1 MAESQAIDYP
11 NRFAPGGAT
20 AQVYGLTNVMFALG
34 FVAGPLGAGFVYQRL
49 GWAATVL
56 LLALVT
62 VISSIPTMLW
72 LGRARAKDGT
82 AATAPAGEV
91 VAAKDETLV
100 ILDQLSPDEIRAATQ
115 LIREIP
121 TGQNIK
127 FNCLTLR
134 EPLKAEYLAFRQ
146 GEGPRPDRRAFAIL
160 IDRHSPGG
168 VIEAVI
174 NLTSRVIKEWKRV
187 EDVMPILT
195 PTNLGFI
202 ERVARSDPRVIQAC
216 RDIGIYNMSQVYFDA
231 WAIGFDERWGRDQRL
246 QQGLPYYRHE
256 PGDNQYAHPLD
267 FIVIADTETK
277 EILSVDIHTV
287 DGERTR
293 PPLKQQNY
301 LPTSLQHGYPYD
313 TLKPIHITQPDGVSF
328 QLHGNMLRWA
338 GYKMHISFNYQEG
351 IVLSD
356 ISIYDPVEKRQRP
369 LFYRISVAEM
379 VVPYGCPEPPHHR
392 KQAFDIGE
400 YGMGLMTNSLRLG
413 CDCKGVIQYLD
424 GVISDQQGTPI
435 VVKNAIC
442 IHEEDNGLLI
452 VTAANYDY
460 GFYHIFTLDGTYKL
474 EVKLTGILNTYCL
487 HPSETANPYGTE
499 VAHGVTAHNHQ
510 HIFSLRI
517 NPEIDGLENEVQE
530 CDAVPLQYTDDSKTN
545 PYGNGFFCRQRA
557 VDGTS
562 LASLGRSWDIVNPTK
577 VNPVCKKPVGYK
589 ILNSQYPGLLAQE
602 GSVIQQRAAFATKPL
617 WVVRFKDFRLYPAGN
632 YVCQST
638 GEAHQSGNETLES
651 WVSDAE
657 PADIVCYVQFGLTHI
672 PRTEDFPIMP
682 VEPVSVTLRAANFF
696 QSSPA
701 IPFLS
706 LPQNCD
712 ISSRLAGLGQS
723 ACGSRAVT
731 VRKGTHHSPR
741 LHRKLSL

>member
-1 MAESQAIDYP
+1 MK
-11 NRFAPGGAT
+11 F
-20 AQVYGLTNVMFALG
+20 
-34 FVAGPLGAGFVYQRL
+34 
-49 GWAATVL
+49 
-56 LLALVT
+56 
-62 VISSIPTMLW
+62 
-72 LGRARAKDGT
+72 
-82 AATAPAGEV
+82 
-91 VAAKDETLV
+91 
-100 ILDQLSPDEIRAATQ
+100 LDQLSPDEIRATTQ
-115 LIREIP
+115 LIREIS
-121 TGQNIK
+121 TGEYIK

-146 GEGPRPDRRAFAIL
+146 GKGPRPDRRAFAIL

-174 NLTSRVIKEWKRV
+174 NLTSGVIEEWKRV

-195 PTNLGFI
+195 PTDLGFI

-216 RDIGIYNMSQVYFDA
+216 QDIGIYDMSQVYFDA
-231 WAIGFDERWGRDQRL
+231 WAIGIDERWGRDRRL

-256 PGDNQYAHPLD
+256 PEDNQYAHPLD
-267 FIVIADTETK
+267 FIVIADTETE
-277 EILSVDIHTV
+277 EILSVDVRTV

-328 QLHGNMLRWA
+328 QLHGNMLHWA
-338 GYKMHISFNYQEG
+338 GYKMHIGFNYREG

-392 KQAFDIGE
+392 KQAFDVGE

-424 GVISDQQGTPI
+424 GVISDQQGTPV

-442 IHEEDNGLLI
+442 IHEEDNGLLVKHTDFRDTRSISARDRRLIISQI

-460 GFYHIFTLDGTYKL
+460 GFYHTFTLDGTYKL
-474 EVKLTGILNTYCL
+474 EVRLTGILNTYCL

-517 NPEIDGLENEVQE
+517 DPEIDGLENEVRE
-530 CDAVPLQYTDDSKTN
+530 CDAVPLQYTDDSKAN
-545 PYGNGFFCRQRA
+545 PYGNGFFCRQRVVEGA
-557 VDGTS
+557 S

-602 GSVIQQRAAFATKPL
+602 GSIVRQRAAFATKPL
-617 WVVRFKDFRLYPAGN
+617 WVVPFKDFRLYPAGN

-638 GEAHQSGNETLES
+638 GEAHQSGNETLEG
-651 WVSDAE
+651 WVSDAKH
-657 PADIVCYVQFGLTHI
+657 ADIVCYVQFGLTHI

-682 VEPVSVTLRAANFF
+682 ADPVSVTLRAANFF

-701 IPFLS
+701 LPFLT
-706 LPQNCD
+706 LPQNRD
-712 ISSRLAGLGQS
+712 TNSQLAGLGQS
-723 ACGSRAVT
+723 ACVSHTVT
-731 VRKGTHHSPR
+731 VREGSHDNPR
-741 LHRKLSL
+741 LQRKLSL